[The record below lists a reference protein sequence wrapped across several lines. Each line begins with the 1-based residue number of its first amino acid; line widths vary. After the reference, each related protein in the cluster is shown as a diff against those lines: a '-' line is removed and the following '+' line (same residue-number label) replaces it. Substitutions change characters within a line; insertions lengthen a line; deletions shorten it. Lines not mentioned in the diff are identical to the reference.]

1 MSNIDAFANSFP
13 PNMPGVPP
21 VDDFTDGTFPTD
33 TSQPETQGDGPLE
46 AELGEDGQ
54 GDLAPEDEGLPH
66 SGDAPSDL
74 RDGTE

>member
-1 MSNIDAFANSFP
+1 MTNIDAFANSLP
-13 PNMPGVPP
+13 PETPGVPP

-33 TSQPETQGDGPLE
+33 TNAPETQGEEPLE

-54 GDLAPEDEGLPH
+54 GDLDPADEQAAP
-66 SGDAPSDL
+66 GDAPRDL